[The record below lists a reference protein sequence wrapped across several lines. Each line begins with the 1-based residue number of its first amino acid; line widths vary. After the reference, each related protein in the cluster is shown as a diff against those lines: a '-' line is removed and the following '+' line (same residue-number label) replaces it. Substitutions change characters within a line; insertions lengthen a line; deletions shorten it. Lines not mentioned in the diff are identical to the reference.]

1 MAAVSGRTAVVLFN
15 LGGPDSLEAVQPFL
29 RNLFRDPAIIR
40 VPNPFRAI
48 LAWLIAG
55 RRAETSR
62 AMYRRIG
69 GASPLLRETEAQA
82 RALETALGD
91 GFKAFIAMRYWHPM
105 SEATAQAVKAYTP
118 DRVVLLPLY
127 PQFSTTTTA
136 SSLNAWHQA
145 ARDAGLAVPTAA
157 LCCYPQQVDWAA
169 AQAARIAAAI
179 RELPQKPR
187 PRVLFSA
194 HGLPQKVVDA
204 GDPYQGLVELGA
216 AAIAARLP
224 AGGFDSVVCYQS
236 RVGPLKW
243 IGPET
248 VDEIRRAGRD
258 RVPVI
263 VVPIA
268 FVSEHS
274 ETLVELDHDYRQ
286 VADESGVPRYV
297 RIPALTADAG
307 FIAGLAALVRQALG
321 RNTALSCDGGARL
334 CPAALGSCPNR

>member
-1 MAAVSGRTAVVLFN
+1 
-15 LGGPDSLEAVQPFL
+15 
-29 RNLFRDPAIIR
+29 
-40 VPNPFRAI
+40 
-48 LAWLIAG
+48 
-55 RRAETSR
+55 
-62 AMYRRIG
+62 MYRQLG
-69 GASPLLRETEAQA
+69 GASPLLQETEAQA

-91 GFKAFIAMRYWHPM
+91 GFRTFIAMRHWHPM
-105 SEATAQAVKAYTP
+105 SAAAAQAVKAYAP

-136 SSLNAWHQA
+136 SSLAAWDAA
-145 ARDAGLAVPTAA
+145 AREAGLAAPTTA
-157 LCCYPQQVDWAA
+157 LCCYPTQEDWAA
-169 AQAARIAAAI
+169 AQAERIAAAI
-179 RELPQKPR
+179 RLVGQR

-194 HGLPQKVVDA
+194 HGLPEKVVA
-204 GDPYQGLVELGA
+204 GGDPYQWQVEQGA

-224 AGGFDSVVCYQS
+224 RDRCEAVVCYQS

-248 VDEIRRAGRD
+248 VEEIRRAGRD

-286 VADESGVPRYV
+286 IAEACGVPRYI
-297 RIPALTADAG
+297 RIPALTADSG
-307 FIAGLAALVRQALG
+307 FIAGLAKLVRQSLG
-321 RNTALSCDGGARL
+321 RNAPLSCDGGVRL
-334 CPAALGSCPNR
+334 CPAGFSGCPNR